1 MSSPITK
8 IQRDIPRASL
18 SASALKTLRQSAV
31 SLKIDE
37 NGGAEKLAA
46 ARAGCSSTALSGE
59 LAQIRAKINDG
70 SHFLIVD
77 DLHTETVSD
86 FKALVSTFKN
96 LLGSGTFAP
105 ISNLR
110 IKRPADL

>member
-8 IQRDIPRASL
+8 IQSDIPRASL
-18 SASALKTLRQSAV
+18 SAAALKSLRQSAV
-31 SLKIDE
+31 SLKTDE
-37 NGGAEKLAA
+37 NGRAEKLAA
-46 ARAGCSSTALSGE
+46 ARADCSNTALSEG
-59 LAQIRAKINDG
+59 LAQIRAKIDDG

-96 LLGSGTFAP
+96 LLGSDTFVF

-110 IKRPADL
+110 IKRPINL